1 MTLDGEGKWVTRQE
15 ERETFLGIRNVNSCP
30 DSSSFFSVAFGLE
43 WWRIKLLPQHMLL
56 YYYRNHSDH
65 RTIIIV
71 SVWPKPKQIWYGL
84 GLGFI
89 GVWSSNSGGR
99 HQSIWFCSSPAC
111 LLIIWSWLNFRC
123 NKMQRKLLPRW
134 CCRQQKSGPYSKQE
148 AAPYCGSVRAREDW
162 FNLVSNFWTRLQRSV
177 FNFYFYFFRK
187 RILPFSGHIR
197 HSDTG

>member
-1 MTLDGEGKWVTRQE
+1 
-15 ERETFLGIRNVNSCP
+15 
-30 DSSSFFSVAFGLE
+30 
-43 WWRIKLLPQHMLL
+43 MLL

-89 GVWSSNSGGR
+89 GVWSTNSGGR

-177 FNFYFYFFRK
+177 FIFFLFLFGKKFFRFLNTSGTVTQDNECFLAIVIMSPAYRADDAGCFWELFGFFFGTPPQSSLRMCINWYSGK
-187 RILPFSGHIR
+187 RN
-197 HSDTG
+197 